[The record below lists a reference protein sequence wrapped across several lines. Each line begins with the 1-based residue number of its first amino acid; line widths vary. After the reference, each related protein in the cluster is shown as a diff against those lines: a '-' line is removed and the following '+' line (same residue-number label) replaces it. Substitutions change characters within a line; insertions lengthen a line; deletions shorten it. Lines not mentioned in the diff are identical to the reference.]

1 MRREGGN
8 DMNSVMT
15 IQEFHALLTSEKEA
29 NPLLEALHKLTAI
42 EEPEDIRA
50 LAEEAGPIWSNWSAV

>member
-1 MRREGGN
+1 
-8 DMNSVMT
+8 MNSVMT

-42 EEPEDIRA
+42 QEPEDIRA
-50 LAEEAGPIWSNWSAV
+50 LEAVEAPIWSNWAAV